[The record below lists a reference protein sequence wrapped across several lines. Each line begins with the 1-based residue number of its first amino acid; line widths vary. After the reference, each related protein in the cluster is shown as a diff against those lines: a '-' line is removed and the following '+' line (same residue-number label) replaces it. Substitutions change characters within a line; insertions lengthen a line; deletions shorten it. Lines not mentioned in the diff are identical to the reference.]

1 MYNLVA
7 YLDEEIFFESDIN
20 KVEAVIG
27 KSPDIDIV
35 LKGWNISKIH
45 AKLIVSDEDVFIEDC
60 ASMFG
65 TYVNSQRVVRH
76 GPIKNTDIIRI
87 GGYILSIVNTIDNGS
102 NRNLEKKP
110 SSEKA
115 NLEIKSP
122 PEKLISAPEVIQ
134 QQRPA
139 PVARESAAATP
150 KIVATSPPAE
160 TTASKNQSSD
170 KTGDRMPTR
179 VKERSAEYILFMEW
193 LSIVHTAVLNEMDKR
208 RIDVNRLNDSELR
221 SNVRLLIKEV
231 IKASPDL
238 PKSIDIEELTR
249 QVLDEAIGLGP
260 LEPLLA
266 DEDVTEIMI
275 NKYDEIWI
283 EKGGQLTLSV
293 ASFTSDA
300 AVLGAIERIV
310 TPLGRR
316 IDESSPMVDAR
327 LKDGSR
333 VNAIIPPLAIRG
345 PSVTIRKFSK
355 RQIGASDY
363 VRFGSLTDDMVELIK
378 QIVGLRLNIIVSGG
392 TGTGKTTFLNMIG
405 NFVDDH
411 ERIVTIEDAAELKL
425 TQPNLIS
432 LESRPPNLEGKGMI
446 TIRDLVR
453 NSLRMRPDR
462 ILVGECRGG
471 EALDMLQAMNTGHDG
486 SMTTLH
492 SNSPRDAMARLEV
505 LVLMAGMNLPVRA
518 IREQIA
524 SAVHVVVQ
532 LTRFSC
538 GARKVTSISEI
549 VGMEGDIIQMQEVYR
564 FRKTGKD
571 ANGKTAGIFEYSG
584 LKPDFL
590 KMLEN

>member
-20 KVEAVIG
+20 KVEALIG
-27 KSPDIDIV
+27 KSPDVDIV

-65 TYVNSQRVVRH
+65 TYINNKRVVRH
-76 GPIKNTDIIRI
+76 GPIKNTDIISI
-87 GGYILSIVNTIDNGS
+87 GGYVLSIVSTIDNGN
-102 NRNLEKKP
+102 NRILEKKP
-110 SSEKA
+110 SGEKEKS
-115 NLEIKSP
+115 EIKLR
-122 PEKLISAPEVIQ
+122 PEKLISAPEITP
-134 QQRPA
+134 QQRPTS
-139 PVARESAAATP
+139 VAREPSASIPKIAAT
-150 KIVATSPPAE
+150 SLSAE
-160 TTASKNQSSD
+160 TIATKNQFDD

-179 VKERSAEYILFMEW
+179 VKQRSPEYILFMEW
-193 LSIVHTAVLNEMDKR
+193 LSIVHTALLNEIDKR

-221 SNVRLLIKEV
+221 SNVRLLIKEI

-238 PKSIDIEELTR
+238 PKSIDIEEFTR

-275 NKYDEIWI
+275 NKYDEIWV

-363 VRFGSLTDDMVELIK
+363 VRFGSLTDDMVVLIR
-378 QIVGLRLNIIVSGG
+378 QIVGLRLNIVVSGG
-392 TGTGKTTFLNMIG
+392 TGTGKTTFLNMIA

-446 TIRDLVR
+446 SIRDLVR

-538 GARKVTSISEI
+538 GSRKVTSISEI

-571 ANGKTAGIFEYSG
+571 ANGKTAGIFEFSG